1 MTDLARS
8 LDRDFEP
15 LASRALTY
23 HRRYGRGCKCM
34 HDGLPCATC
43 QAAVAAL
50 IELLDGVS
58 RDAIEVTTRA
68 WTRLDT

>member
-1 MTDLARS
+1 MSEPAHDPL
-8 LDRDFEP
+8 EP

-23 HRRYGRGCKCM
+23 HRRFGRACGCMNAGC
-34 HDGLPCATC
+34 HPCATC

-58 RDAIEVTTRA
+58 RDAIDVTTRA
-68 WTRLDT
+68 WERIT

>member
-1 MTDLARS
+1 MSDD
-8 LDRDFEP
+8 DRDRLEP

-34 HDGLPCATC
+34 NDGIHPCIAC
-43 QAAVAAL
+43 QAAVVAL

-58 RDAIEVTTRA
+58 RDAIDVTTRA
-68 WTRLDT
+68 WERIS